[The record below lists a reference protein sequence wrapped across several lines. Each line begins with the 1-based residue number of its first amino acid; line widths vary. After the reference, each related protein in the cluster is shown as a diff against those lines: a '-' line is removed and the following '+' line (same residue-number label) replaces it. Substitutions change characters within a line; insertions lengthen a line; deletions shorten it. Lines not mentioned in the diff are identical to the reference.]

1 MLYVCATPIGNLGDV
16 TLRGLETLRSVDLIA
31 AEDTRHTRKLLAK
44 YDIHTSLTSLFAQN
58 EASKTEYVLGLL
70 RQGKAVALVTDAGMP
85 GVSDPGMRLVASAVS
100 AGLDLTV
107 LPGASAALTGFV
119 ASGLASEAGF
129 RFVGFLPRKR
139 AALHAAWR
147 AWQYHGGVV
156 VAFESGPRL
165 AKSLAWLAEVAPQA
179 RAAVCRELTKVHE
192 EVVRGSLDELA
203 ERFREPVRGEVT
215 VVLDSGP
222 AAADRPSSPGDPGL
236 ASTAA
241 ALLARGLSRRDT
253 AAALNVCLRI
263 PHREAERLAR
273 ETAAGQGR
281 AGTIEPGPES
291 ATK

>member
-16 TLRGLETLRSVDLIA
+16 TLRVLETLRSVDLIA

-44 YDIHTSLTSLFAQN
+44 YDIHTSLTSFFAQN

-70 RQGKAVALVTDAGMP
+70 HQGKTVALVTDAGMP
-85 GVSDPGMRLVASAVS
+85 GVSDPGMRLVASAVA

-119 ASGLASEAGF
+119 ASGLANEAGF

-165 AKSLAWLAEVAPQA
+165 AKSLFWLAEVAPQA

-203 ERFREPVRGEVT
+203 ERFGEPARGEVT
-215 VVLDSGP
+215 VVLDSSP
-222 AAADRPSSPGDPGL
+222 AAADRPSSPRDPGL

-253 AAALNVCLRI
+253 AVALSVCLRI

-273 ETAAGQGR
+273 ETAAEQGR
-281 AGTIEPGPES
+281 ADTIELGPES
-291 ATK
+291 AAK